1 MQTEAHWRSQQ
12 RREEQAEA
20 EAATAVASEEPDFDT
35 GQAEA
40 CKEQGSDVADV
51 DIDRPEPMTKAR
63 LLSPS
68 LKPTAST
75 GKRNAKRAVMTTAA
89 MCNQW

>member
-1 MQTEAHWRSQQ
+1 MLKLTWRSQQ

-20 EAATAVASEEPDFDT
+20 EAATAVAAEEHDFDT

-51 DIDRPEPMTKAR
+51 DIDRPEPMTIAQ

-68 LKPTAST
+68 LNPTAST
-75 GKRNAKRAVMTTAA
+75 GKRSAKRALMTTAA